1 MAGRVRRLVV
11 GTRARRAAAGATA
24 ALVAGGLFAG
34 CFAPAPAPTARR
46 DAGSTTTSAPTTTTS
61 TSTTSDDHDE
71 HDHDDTSTTTT
82 TTTSPFPPC
91 FISVVLNVPS
101 ATVEVHTQPVLANV
115 PVALHRDTPAQDLSG
130 TTDSNGVATFVLVV
144 TQPTLLHATVD
155 GTVQCDGHIS

>member
-1 MAGRVRRLVV
+1 VVAGRVRRFVL
-11 GTRARRAAAGATA
+11 GSRARRAAAGATA

-46 DAGSTTTSAPTTTTS
+46 DTGTTTTSAPTTTTS
-61 TSTTSDDHDE
+61 TSTTT
-71 HDHDDTSTTTT
+71 TSTSTTTTTTTT

-91 FISVVLNVPS
+91 FISVALNVPS